1 MDANK
6 LSSISKADSLEKMG
20 EFWDT
25 HDFTDFDN
33 PDAPDVEFTIISAVP
48 IELDLLSSVEKQAHR
63 RGVKV
68 ETLVNLW
75 LQQKLVEQTQ
85 PVVE

>member
-6 LSSISKADSLEKMG
+6 LSTVSQADTLEKMG

-25 HDFTDFDN
+25 HDFTDYDT
-33 PDAPDVEFTIISAVP
+33 DAADVEFDIVCAIP
-48 IELDLLSSVEKQAHR
+48 IEPNLLSALQQQARR
-63 RGVKV
+63 RGVQV

-75 LQQKLVEQTQ
+75 LQQKLDEQTTLLTAA
-85 PVVE
+85 

>member
-1 MDANK
+1 MEENRI
-6 LSSISKADSLEKMG
+6 SSISKADSLEKIG

-25 HDFTDFDN
+25 HDFTDYDT
-33 PDAPDVEFTIISAVP
+33 DAADVEFQITCAVP
-48 IELDLLSSVEKQAHR
+48 IELDLLASLENQAQL

-75 LQQKLVEQTQ
+75 LQQKLAEQQ
-85 PVVE
+85 S